1 MVMRRKMLLE
11 DQFDSLIIRIRQMK
25 SSGRDNE
32 IKSLLDEL
40 ENNLHFCGISAVEE
54 RLQEGVS
61 DIIFTLLTCKITIWM
76 LTGDNAETAKLVSI
90 SIKLINDNMF
100 IKNFCEKKTLIQSLI
115 ISVKIIK
122 LTYLFHKRLSIF
134 IVLLIKM
141 NFSMRTET

>member
-1 MVMRRKMLLE
+1 
-11 DQFDSLIIRIRQMK
+11 
-25 SSGRDNE
+25 
-32 IKSLLDEL
+32 
-40 ENNLHFCGISAVEE
+40 
-54 RLQEGVS
+54 
-61 DIIFTLLTCKITIWM
+61 M
-76 LTGDNAETAKLVSI
+76 LTGDNAETSKLVSI